1 MAETKIQYQ
10 EQNKIEDI
18 SKKVYQKR
26 KRDGKW
32 EKKKSNL
39 SGSTQDVQNLTRISE
54 RENKREEINEEKY
67 KG

>member
-26 KRDGKW
+26 KRDGK
-32 EKKKSNL
+32 
-39 SGSTQDVQNLTRISE
+39 
-54 RENKREEINEEKY
+54 
-67 KG
+67 